1 MDRYYK
7 CNNCLNKMEEYELK
21 TVHTT
26 YESYYGA
33 YSAGGMIRTPLEL
46 TICPYCGFEEF
57 LEGINED
64 EYNEE

>member
-33 YSAGGMIRTPLEL
+33 YSHGGMIRTPLR
-46 TICPYCGFEEF
+46 IAVCPYCESETLENKEEM
-57 LEGINED
+57 EKYYE
-64 EYNEE
+64 